1 MSCVAPCTKWS
12 HGLYIVHY
20 VMSAPQDTHIQTNT
34 HTLFMLFPPTI
45 CIEYQHEHD
54 EVVLTYATRN
64 ALYPL
69 TLLNM
74 FLYCEWICEL

>member
-1 MSCVAPCTKWS
+1 
-12 HGLYIVHY
+12 
-20 VMSAPQDTHIQTNT
+20 
-34 HTLFMLFPPTI
+34 MLFPPTI